1 MGYKVV
7 IADDESIIRMDLR
20 ELLEEAGHTVVGEAT
35 NGAEALEMV
44 KWEQPDIVLMDVK
57 MPKLDGIHAA
67 QMIAHDNLAPVL
79 LLTAYSQ
86 KDIVD
91 RAKTSGVLGYLV
103 KPVTP
108 VNLFPAI
115 EVAISQFKRQEE
127 MNNRLNEIEESLATR
142 KLVERAKG
150 ILVDIYSISENE
162 AYRRLQQYSMKKR
175 KSIKEV
181 AQAVVKSAMN
191 RKKS

>member
-20 ELLEEAGHTVVGEAT
+20 ELLEEAGHKVVGEAT

-44 KWEQPDIVLMDVK
+44 KKENPDIVLMDVK

-127 MNNRLNEIEESLATR
+127 MNNRLNEIEESLETR

-150 ILVDIYSISENE
+150 ILVDIYSISESE

-175 KSIKEV
+175 KSMKEV

-191 RKKS
+191 RKKD

>member
-44 KWEQPDIVLMDVK
+44 KREQPDIVLMDVK